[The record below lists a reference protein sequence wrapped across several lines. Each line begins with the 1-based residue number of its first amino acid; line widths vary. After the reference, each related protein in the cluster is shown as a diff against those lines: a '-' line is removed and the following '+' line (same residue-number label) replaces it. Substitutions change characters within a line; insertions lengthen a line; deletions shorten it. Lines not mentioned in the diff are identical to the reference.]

1 MEGKMARTNR
11 HVRKATINRVLDS
24 LRAIRGLDRA
34 AHFEAGG
41 TPADWR
47 GEHDVRPDR
56 VKEGSRQACR
66 RRPEGEDQ

>member
-1 MEGKMARTNR
+1 MARTNR
-11 HVRKATINRVLDS
+11 HIRKATINRVLDS

-56 VKEGSRQACR
+56 VKEGSRRACR
-66 RRPEGEDQ
+66 RPAQNKSGDH